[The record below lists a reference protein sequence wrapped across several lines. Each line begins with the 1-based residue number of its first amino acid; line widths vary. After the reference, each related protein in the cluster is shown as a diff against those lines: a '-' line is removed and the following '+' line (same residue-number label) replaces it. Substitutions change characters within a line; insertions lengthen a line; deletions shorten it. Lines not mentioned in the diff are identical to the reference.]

1 MSKWIRLENNV
12 AQEIITYDPNG
23 VINETFLP
31 KFKGPFEDNFSVSI
45 GQVYNSGSN
54 TFSDPPIVPVSV
66 PEPTPDPEPEPIYI
80 SLVDFRAQLTLSEK
94 LTWDNPGSATT
105 VQGNAINTVRSD
117 FPQRVDGNEFREELD
132 LLESVEVLGSGRSG
146 VLLSYFSSL

>member
-1 MSKWIRLENNV
+1 MSKWIRVENSV
-12 AQEIITYDPNG
+12 AQEIITYDPSG
-23 VINETFLP
+23 VINEAFLSR
-31 KFKGPFEDNFSVSI
+31 FKGPFADDLGVEI
-45 GQVYNSGSN
+45 GQVYDSGSN
-54 TFSDPPIVPVSV
+54 TFSDPPVSEPGPV
-66 PEPTPDPEPEPIYI
+66 PEVEEATPEPIYI

-94 LTWDNPGSATT
+94 LIWDNPGSATT
-105 VQGNAINTVRSD
+105 VQGNAINTIRAD